1 MPNKFGENDKK
12 TLSIAIIKEYGGPW
26 ASLCS
31 FFVPLGR
38 QFGARGP
45 FESILPIHSLRF
57 HLEITGRSESS
68 LQNPTRET

>member
-12 TLSIAIIKEYGGPW
+12 LSLLQLSKSMGGRG

-45 FESILPIHSLRF
+45 FESILPIHSLLF